1 MKKQK
6 FVYEITVEEFPH
18 TNATANKLLGGTY
31 NPDFPVQIHASELI
45 GGALNGAYLA
55 CLYAEMDHLEECKCG
70 EKDMDA
76 NQKAHRKYLKEKTAS
91 VKTIMKSLKFVRVE
105 KSI

>member
-18 TNATANKLLGGTY
+18 TKDTAKKLLGGTY
-31 NPDFPVQIHASELI
+31 NPDFPIQTHANELI
-45 GGALNGAYLA
+45 GNALNGAYIA
-55 CLYAEMDHLEECKCG
+55 CLHDEMDHLEVCQCG

-91 VKTIMKSLKFVRVE
+91 VKAIMESVKFVRV
-105 KSI
+105 I